1 MTTAWK
7 YTDATQIVVFRINP
21 DGSVESKL
29 ASALTF
35 DELTLEILPS
45 DPPPPLSPKDQDFED
60 AKNDVG
66 LAQLNDLRI
75 AAVDNYIDDHVTT
88 LATARTVLKMMA
100 KAIIV
105 MWRNTL

>member
-7 YTDATQIVVFRINP
+7 YTDATQAVVFRVNL

-35 DELTLEILPS
+35 DELTLGILPF
-45 DPPPPLSPKDQDFED
+45 DPPLPLDPRSQDFED
-60 AKNDVG
+60 AKNDAG
-66 LAQLNDLRI
+66 LAQLNNLRI
-75 AAVDNYIDDHVTT
+75 SAVDQYIDDHVTT